1 MGERETH
8 LHQGNSGQAGCEK
21 RWKSAL
27 ARDFRTYA
35 QSPYHCRAIQRA
47 TARGASPP
55 RTPPS
60 RHFRPS
66 HQPHTALPSR
76 HILQYVTHIAP
87 TEGTHPHKRPGGVDA
102 IMDGGRNVVTS
113 AFASSRPRRKDS
125 TPRASLRH
133 LRIRRHRPPL
143 SCDTGLLTFPRP
155 SPALTNRRANL
166 S

>member
-21 RWKSAL
+21 RGKSAL

-76 HILQYVTHIAP
+76 HILQYMTGREMNRVLRQLSYDREVVPGHLHACRCEPPEFHCNTSQWPSFVPP
-87 TEGTHPHKRPGGVDA
+87 TFFIRFA
-102 IMDGGRNVVTS
+102 ILNRLT
-113 AFASSRPRRKDS
+113 ACS
-125 TPRASLRH
+125 TPR
-133 LRIRRHRPPL
+133 
-143 SCDTGLLTFPRP
+143 TE
-155 SPALTNRRANL
+155 SPIAFAT
-166 S
+166 

>member
-21 RWKSAL
+21 RGKSAL
-27 ARDFRTYA
+27 SRVFRTYA

-76 HILQYVTHIAP
+76 HILQYVT
-87 TEGTHPHKRPGGVDA
+87 
-102 IMDGGRNVVTS
+102 GRILMGPQKHLFVWVVTICDNLLKFRFS
-113 AFASSRPRRKDS
+113 QLESEVVRKVVYADFACTTSSS
-125 TPRASLRH
+125 TQRGKTA
-133 LRIRRHRPPL
+133 
-143 SCDTGLLTFPRP
+143 
-155 SPALTNRRANL
+155 ALD
-166 S
+166 

>member
-21 RWKSAL
+21 RGKSAL

-60 RHFRPS
+60 RHFHPS

-76 HILQYVTHIAP
+76 HILQYMTGREMNRVLRQLSYDREVLPGHLHASRCKPPEFHLARPFPELHIPPTLPVTYCN
-87 TEGTHPHKRPGGVDA
+87 
-102 IMDGGRNVVTS
+102 M
-113 AFASSRPRRKDS
+113 
-125 TPRASLRH
+125 
-133 LRIRRHRPPL
+133 
-143 SCDTGLLTFPRP
+143 
-155 SPALTNRRANL
+155 
-166 S
+166 